1 MGWLKIKK
9 PFFLKCCRPYS
20 IQQQQTIL
28 DWIVICDKKQILYEN
43 WWQPAKW
50 LDWEK
55 TPKNFLKQMCTK
67 KNVMVTGILL
77 LVWPHSFLNPSKTIS
92 SEKYAQQIDEMQ
104 LQHWQ
109 PALVYRKGPIFMH
122 DNAWLHITQ
131 PMLQKLNELGHKV
144 LPHLPYSPDYQPTT
158 TSSSILTTS

>member
-1 MGWLKIKK
+1 
-9 PFFLKCCRPYS
+9 
-20 IQQQQTIL
+20 
-28 DWIVICDKKQILYEN
+28 
-43 WWQPAKW
+43 
-50 LDWEK
+50 
-55 TPKNFLKQMCTK
+55 MCTK

-92 SEKYAQQIDEMQ
+92 SEKNAQQIDEMQ

-109 PALVYRKGPIFMH
+109 PALVYRKGTIFMH

-144 LPHLPYSPDYQPTT
+144 LSHLPYSPDYQPTT